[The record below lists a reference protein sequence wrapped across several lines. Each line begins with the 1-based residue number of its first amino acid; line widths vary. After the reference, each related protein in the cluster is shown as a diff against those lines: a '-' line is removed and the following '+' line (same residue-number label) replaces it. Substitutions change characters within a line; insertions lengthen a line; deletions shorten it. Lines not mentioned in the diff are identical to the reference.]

1 MKIAING
8 AGIAGTTL
16 AYWLH
21 QYGHEPV
28 LIEQAPRPRT
38 GGYVIDFWG
47 NGYDVAERM
56 GLIPRLETLG
66 YHVDDWKLVDENGK
80 PTGGFAV
87 DVINHMTQG
96 RVISLQR
103 SDLAKAIYEKIEGKV
118 ETIFSESI
126 ASITEIGTGVR
137 VDFDHQSER
146 DFDLAIGADGLHSR
160 VRGLVFGPESRFE
173 RYLGYHVVA
182 VQVDGYR
189 PRDEDTYVSHTRPG
203 RQIARFSMREDK
215 TLFLYVFR
223 ADVAGGAMPQ
233 TDAKRKAMLHKVFG
247 GLGWEV
253 PRILDA
259 TDAASDI
266 YYDRVSQIHMDRWSK
281 GRVALVG
288 DAAAAVSL
296 LAGEGCGLAMA
307 ETYVLA
313 GELHGANGDYAKAF
327 ARYEELMMPFVRK
340 KQKSARVF
348 AQAFAPASEFQ
359 LFLRDLATKV
369 MKVPFLADLIV
380 GNELGASIDLPEYAT
395 RSHVDSAATGR

>member
-21 QYGHEPV
+21 HYGHEPV

-66 YHVDDWKLVDENGK
+66 YHVDDWKLVDENGQ
-80 PTGGFAV
+80 PTGGFSV
-87 DVINHMTQG
+87 DVINHVTEG
-96 RVISLQR
+96 RAISLQR
-103 SDLAKAIYEKIEGKV
+103 SDLAKAIYETIDGKV
-118 ETIFSESI
+118 ETIFGDSI
-126 ASITEIGTGVR
+126 AAIAETGDGVR
-137 VDFDHQSER
+137 VGFDHQGER
-146 DFDLAIGADGLHSR
+146 DFDLVIGADGLHSC
-160 VRGLVFGPESRFE
+160 VRSLTFGPEGQFE
-173 RYLGYHVVA
+173 RYLGYHVAA

-189 PRDEDTYVSHTRPG
+189 PRDENTYISHTRPG
-203 RQIARFSMREDK
+203 RQIARFSMRDDK

-223 ADVAGGAMPQ
+223 ADVAGGAVPQ
-233 TDAKRKAMLHKVFG
+233 TDAERKATLHKVFG
-247 GLGWEV
+247 ELGWEV
-253 PRILDA
+253 PRILEA
-259 TDAASDI
+259 TNAASDI
-266 YYDRVSQIHMDRWSK
+266 YYDRVSQIHMERWSK

-313 GELHGANGDYAKAF
+313 GELNAAQGDYASAF
-327 ARYEELMMPFVRK
+327 ARYEEKMMPFVK
-340 KQKSARVF
+340 AKQKSARGF
-348 AQAFAPASEFQ
+348 AQTFAPASELQ
-359 LFLRDLATKV
+359 LFLRDLATKL
-369 MKVPFLADLIV
+369 MKIPFVSDMIV
-380 GNELGASIDLPEYAT
+380 GRELAAKIELPDYAE
-395 RSHVDSAATGR
+395 R

>member
-21 QYGHEPV
+21 HYGHDPV
-28 LIEQAPRPRT
+28 LIEQAPHPRT

-56 GLIPRLETLG
+56 DLIPRLETLG
-66 YHVDDWKLVDENGK
+66 YHVDDWKLVDENGR

-87 DVINHMTQG
+87 DVINHMTEG

-103 SDLAKAIYEKIEGKV
+103 SDLAKAIYEKIDGKV
-118 ETIFSESI
+118 ETVFGDSV
-126 ASITEIGTGVR
+126 ASITETGTGVR
-137 VDFDHQSER
+137 VGFDRQSER
-146 DFDLAIGADGLHSR
+146 DFDLVIGADGLHSR
-160 VRGLVFGPESRFE
+160 VRSLVFGPESRFE
-173 RYLGYHVVA
+173 RYLGYHVAA

-203 RQIARFSMREDK
+203 RQVARFSMRDDK

-223 ADVAGGAMPQ
+223 AEIAGGEVPR
-233 TDAKRKAMLHKVFG
+233 TDAERKAMLHRVFG
-247 GLGWEV
+247 ELGWEV
-253 PRILDA
+253 PRILEA
-259 TDAASDI
+259 TDTASEI

-281 GRVALVG
+281 GRVGLVG

-296 LAGEGCGLAMA
+296 LAGEGCGLAMTG
-307 ETYVLA
+307 TYVLA
-313 GELHGANGDYAKAF
+313 GELHRADGDYAKAF
-327 ARYEELMMPFVRK
+327 ARYEEVMMPFVRR
-340 KQKSARVF
+340 KQKSARGF
-348 AQAFAPASEFQ
+348 AQAFAPSSEFR

-380 GNELGASIDLPEYAT
+380 GNELGASIDLPDY
-395 RSHVDSAATGR
+395 RPR